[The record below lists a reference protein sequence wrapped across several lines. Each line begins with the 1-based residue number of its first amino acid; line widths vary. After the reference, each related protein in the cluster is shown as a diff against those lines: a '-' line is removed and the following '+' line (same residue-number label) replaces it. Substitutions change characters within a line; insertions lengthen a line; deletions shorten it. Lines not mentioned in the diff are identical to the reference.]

1 MAAVEW
7 SRKEGAVERHA
18 DTETLDHIIAL
29 RKQIEQLEKENQN
42 YKNYVSMVYNTMVE
56 VKMII
61 RHCDDPNQMVLT
73 AINDAIRRL

>member
-1 MAAVEW
+1 M
-7 SRKEGAVERHA
+7 ERHA

-61 RHCDDPNQMVLT
+61 RHCDDPNQMVLA